1 MEYLERAFSKK
12 QKDVNSQ
19 LNDFTYLKNCLK
31 EHYEFPLE
39 NDQSQIYFFNA
50 YSIMRDAITK
60 GSMKIKQF
68 EKEELACFEKFCT
81 INDFKLLLDKFL
93 KPKKDGRESKA
104 QSRGNSEMGEKVPEK
119 SKAILYDEYKSAK
132 KALDKINKME
142 K

>member
-1 MEYLERAFSKK
+1 MIKEKKHDTLEYLERAFSKK

-68 EKEELACFEKFCT
+68 
-81 INDFKLLLDKFL
+81 
-93 KPKKDGRESKA
+93 
-104 QSRGNSEMGEKVPEK
+104 
-119 SKAILYDEYKSAK
+119 
-132 KALDKINKME
+132 
-142 K
+142 